1 VTPDTSTNDGSVNV
15 RQLLSC
21 NAEVQG
27 NIGELKG
34 FLGDNK
40 ATYTTYHPSFDA
52 VFDSA
57 DLIHYHT
64 CDYRRQKEL
73 ELLSNKE
80 FNEFTESY
88 PAYYKEPFHMTS
100 FFYLDLRTDMLYWR

>member
-1 VTPDTSTNDGSVNV
+1 MTPDTSTNDGSVNV